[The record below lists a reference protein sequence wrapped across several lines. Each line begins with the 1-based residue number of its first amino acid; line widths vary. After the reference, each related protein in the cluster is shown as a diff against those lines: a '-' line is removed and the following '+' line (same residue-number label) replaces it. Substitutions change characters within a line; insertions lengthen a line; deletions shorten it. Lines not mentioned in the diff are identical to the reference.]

1 MKKTDIKVYIQV
13 MKTRIIRSLT
23 YKFEV
28 YGNILMQSI
37 IMLAGA
43 FFWKALF
50 KNSDSVQGVSVD
62 TMMVYTVISS
72 MISVILTTNIERRI
86 TESVQ
91 KGTIAIDMMR
101 PINVFSIFLAEDIAG
116 VIALIFQNLIP
127 IFVIGSLMVGVPKPA
142 SAVSLALFMLSLSL
156 AFWINW
162 FLAALFGM
170 IAFWT
175 INMDALIQVKKH
187 LIRLLSGSI
196 IPIWFF
202 PDWLKNIL
210 ECLPFAYLYQ
220 MPLDIYIGRYTVSS
234 LTRGLGVSTVWFVGL
249 MILFM
254 YMQKRVTAKVM
265 IQGG

>member
-1 MKKTDIKVYIQV
+1 MKRTNIKVYTQV

-37 IMLAGA
+37 IILASA

-50 KNSDSVQGVSVD
+50 RNSDSVQGVSVD

-72 MISVILTTNIERRI
+72 MISVVLSTNIERRI

-91 KGTIAIDMMR
+91 KGTIAVDMLR
-101 PINVFSIFLAEDIAG
+101 PVNVFSIFFAEDVAL

-142 SAVSLALFMLSLSL
+142 SAASFGLFILSLFL

-202 PDWLKNIL
+202 PDWLRDIL
-210 ECLPFAYLYQ
+210 ECLPSAYLYQ
-220 MPLDIYIGRYTVSS
+220 MPLDIYIGKYTSGS
-234 LTRGLGVSTVWFVGL
+234 LAKGLGIQTVWFVVL
-249 MILFM
+249 MLFFM